1 MKLQIIPIDRE
12 IEEQDLEMDK
22 LITAFFST
30 SASKV
35 LSDQMQNLKRKKKRK
50 KEGIKKEQNII

>member
-30 SASKV
+30 STSKV

-50 KEGIKKEQNII
+50 KKKELKRNKI